1 MIKTED
7 KIVGQTIE
15 STMVNAVVN
24 QNKLKDMS
32 ALAER
37 IPESERAI
45 EEKTVYPVIGPV
57 NNILTKSIPED
68 ERAIEDNEQEDAIS
82 TDIVRAEERGCF
94 SVANKMAQIC
104 NVLDG
109 RLFAS
114 LHVDANGNRNIT
126 FCERYNSGKFSPK
139 MQISQGELLL
149 LANCNMDPK
158 LISVANLKAKATRIL
173 TDLTI
178 DYFNKFDGEEPM
190 RMTDILRALSQ
201 VRASLPVY
209 RDATAPETA
218 QELYKKVVI
227 SLEGQFQLRD
237 CEWIHNH
244 KSYYSLNDDAMEILA
259 TDLDMKPL
267 ELANKLR
274 ENDLLY
280 LTKSSS
286 MYKTKVRIT
295 REVVTMD
302 DIGVK
307 RTEAYPTETT
317 AEWCYCIYKVK
328 NLGM

>member
-1 MIKTED
+1 
-7 KIVGQTIE
+7 
-15 STMVNAVVN
+15 
-24 QNKLKDMS
+24 
-32 ALAER
+32 
-37 IPESERAI
+37 
-45 EEKTVYPVIGPV
+45 
-57 NNILTKSIPED
+57 
-68 ERAIEDNEQEDAIS
+68 
-82 TDIVRAEERGCF
+82 
-94 SVANKMAQIC
+94 
-104 NVLDG
+104 
-109 RLFAS
+109 
-114 LHVDANGNRNIT
+114 
-126 FCERYNSGKFSPK
+126 
-139 MQISQGELLL
+139 
-149 LANCNMDPK
+149 
-158 LISVANLKAKATRIL
+158 
-173 TDLTI
+173 
-178 DYFNKFDGEEPM
+178 
-190 RMTDILRALSQ
+190 MTDILRALSQ
-201 VRASLPVY
+201 VRVSLPVY
-209 RDATAPETA
+209 RDATAPGTA

-227 SLEGQFQLRD
+227 SLESQFHLRD

-307 RTEAYPTETT
+307 RTEPYPTETT